1 MVEVPDALST
11 LFSAR
16 VETDG
21 DRYIVEIP
29 KSEVSHGAIAPGET
43 YRVGLLSQVG
53 TGPSATAQSQTP
65 TQDTNPERADTGVPQ
80 PPVDEGEIRNVTIE
94 SLGDQG
100 DGIAKVERG
109 YVVIVPDGEPGD
121 SPTVEIETVQENVA
135 FASVVD
141 NDGRTA

>member
-21 DRYIVEIP
+21 DRYVVEIP
-29 KSEVSHGAIAPGET
+29 KSEVAHGAISPGET
-43 YRVGLLSQVG
+43 YRVGLLSQADAVSS
-53 TGPSATAQSQTP
+53 PTAETHASE
-65 TQDTNPERADTGVPQ
+65 QDTDPARADTGVPK

-135 FASVVD
+135 FATVVD
-141 NDGRTA
+141 GDGRTA

>member
-16 VETDG
+16 IETDG
-21 DRYIVEIP
+21 DRYVVEIP
-29 KSEVSHGAIAPGET
+29 KSEVSHGAISPGET
-43 YRVGLLSQVG
+43 YRVGLLSQVDAG
-53 TGPSATAQSQTP
+53 SSTAQPQE
-65 TQDTNPERADTGVPQ
+65 PEQNTDPVRADTGVPQ

>member
-11 LFSAR
+11 LFSAK

-21 DRYIVEIP
+21 DRYVVEIP

-43 YRVGLLSQVG
+43 YRVGLLSQVNG
-53 TGPSATAQSQTP
+53 ESSPAPQPQEP
-65 TQDTNPERADTGVPQ
+65 EQDTDPARADTGVPQ

-141 NDGRTA
+141 ENGQGT

>member
-16 VETDG
+16 IETDG
-21 DRYIVEIP
+21 DRYVVEIP
-29 KSEVSHGAIAPGET
+29 KSEVSHGAISPGET
-43 YRVGLLSQVG
+43 YRVGLLSQVDAG
-53 TGPSATAQSQTP
+53 SSTAQPQE
-65 TQDTNPERADTGVPQ
+65 PEQNTDPVRADTGVPQ

-109 YVVIVPDGEPGD
+109 FIVIVSETKPGD
-121 SPTVEIETVQENVA
+121 RVEVEITDVKDTVA
-135 FASVVD
+135 FAEPVGEATV
-141 NDGRTA
+141 R

>member
-16 VETDG
+16 IETDG
-21 DRYIVEIP
+21 DRYVVEIP
-29 KSEVSHGAIAPGET
+29 KSEVSHGAISPGET
-43 YRVGLLSQVG
+43 YRVGLLSQVDAG
-53 TGPSATAQSQTP
+53 SSTAQP
-65 TQDTNPERADTGVPQ
+65 REPEQNTDPVRADTGVPQ

>member
-1 MVEVPDALST
+1 MVEVPDAPST
-11 LFSAR
+11 VFSAK

-29 KSEVSHGAIAPGET
+29 KSEVSHGAISPGET
-43 YRVGLLSQVG
+43 YRVGLLSQVNG
-53 TGPSATAQSQTP
+53 TASPAPQPQEP
-65 TQDTNPERADTGVPQ
+65 EQDTDPARADTGVPQ

-141 NDGRTA
+141 ENGQGA